1 MKNADNP
8 AMPTLTYDHGAAMQG
23 LAVSVTDAPGLTKR
37 EMMAMH
43 MMAAIIV
50 GCDSPNTEW
59 CASIAI
65 DATEK
70 LLAELERACQKT

>member
-1 MKNADNP
+1 MKNADLP
-8 AMPTLTYDHGAAMQG
+8 AMPLTNENGAPIHYSQAGMDNDG
-23 LAVSVTDAPGLTKR
+23 VMFGLTKR

-43 MMAAIIV
+43 MMSAIIV
-50 GCDSPNTEW
+50 GCESPNTEW

-70 LLAELERACQKT
+70 LLAELERTK

>member
-43 MMAAIIV
+43 MMATRI
-50 GCDSPNTEW
+50 
-59 CASIAI
+59 SIPGAPDDEF
-65 DATEK
+65 DAKRAVAATDA
-70 LLAELERACQKT
+70 LLAELEKSQ